1 MSIVQAYYFDDD
13 RFLDMLNAYFP
24 IDPTNIQGTVDFSY
38 FDHTKIDK
46 LMLVLEE
53 ILRSEK
59 IHNVNLETREREKLT
74 VLPVFVRRQIEKL
87 FDNEDIMVYGHGGAA
102 LDILKSGKMQCKY
115 SDLESYFIPLERI
128 G

>member
-46 LMLVLEE
+46 L
-53 ILRSEK
+53 
-59 IHNVNLETREREKLT
+59 T
-74 VLPVFVRRQIEKL
+74 VK
-87 FDNEDIMVYGHGGAA
+87 
-102 LDILKSGKMQCKY
+102 
-115 SDLESYFIPLERI
+115 
-128 G
+128 

>member
-1 MSIVQAYYFDDD
+1 MSIVQAYYFDDA

-115 SDLESYFIPLERI
+115 SDLESHFIPLE
-128 G
+128 